1 MPSCLQKSKMADG
14 ITLAV
19 NWARYYPI
27 TMVPCPTAG
36 TPCASHT
43 SACYDCSFTLSLVCD
58 CHTAH
63 PVFMRLFGL
72 HHTTQPHPVST
83 RLVVPCHTTVA
94 SATDTQHTFGLLTFA
109 INSLC
114 ITHLHQFPRFK
125 CTMQCQMAVQ
135 PWTTAESSAVH
146 PEFDA
151 ISDGDL
157 PWKVVDFS
165 AAHPLLQCN
174 TNGVQPRKAAEPSA
188 VHQQPNS
195 MQNTGSQP
203 WMTAEPLLCTQQ
215 IKWFVRSC
223 TMPMWPSEATLLG
236 PSTSW
241 RLRYAPT

>member
-1 MPSCLQKSKMADG
+1 MTVRSHFLWSATVTQHTPFYATVQSFSH
-14 ITLAV
+14 
-19 NWARYYPI
+19 N
-27 TMVPCPTAG
+27 TA
-36 TPCASHT
+36 TPRFYAICR
-43 SACYDCSFTLSLVCD
+43 F
-58 CHTAH
+58 
-63 PVFMRLFGL
+63 
-72 HHTTQPHPVST
+72 
-83 RLVVPCHTTVA
+83 
-94 SATDTQHTFGLLTFA
+94 SATDTLHTFGLLTFA

-146 PEFDA
+146 PQFDA

-195 MQNTGSQP
+195 MQNTGGQP
-203 WMTAEPLLCTQQ
+203 WMTAEPLLCTLQV
-215 IKWFVRSC
+215 KWFVRSC
-223 TMPMWPSEATLLG
+223 TMPMWPSEATPLG
-236 PSTSW
+236 SSTSW